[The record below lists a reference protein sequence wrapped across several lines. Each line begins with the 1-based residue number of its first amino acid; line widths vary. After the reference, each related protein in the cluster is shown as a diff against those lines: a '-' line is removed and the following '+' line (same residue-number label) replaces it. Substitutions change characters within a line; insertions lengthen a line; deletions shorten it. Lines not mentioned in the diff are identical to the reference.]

1 MQFHFSC
8 TRLTELDDEVVV
20 CFTTETKDVKGPQLK
35 SIDNA
40 TSGSLAQL
48 IGSEEFAGKNGQE
61 DKQAFFSEQAKMYS
75 SRMMDIKTQEFK
87 ELSNGA
93 G

>member
-1 MQFHFSC
+1 MS
-8 TRLTELDDEVVV
+8 
-20 CFTTETKDVKGPQLK
+20 
-35 SIDNA
+35 SA
-40 TSGSLAQL
+40 TFIPYYKKEIERFNGLA
-48 IGSEEFAGKNGQE
+48 EFAEKNGQE